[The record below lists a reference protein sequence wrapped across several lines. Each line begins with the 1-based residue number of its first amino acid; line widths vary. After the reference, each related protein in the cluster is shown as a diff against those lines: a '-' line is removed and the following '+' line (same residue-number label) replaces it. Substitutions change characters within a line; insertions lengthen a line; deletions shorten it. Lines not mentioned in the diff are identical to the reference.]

1 MNNVIIHIFLQA
13 VPTIGR
19 CNNPLRPCPLVD
31 LNKLCCANDTLQTA
45 LRNNNT
51 CGTGFKQSD
60 CLVGTFILLL
70 NNVILYNSV
79 ANFIYQ
85 E

>member
-1 MNNVIIHIFLQA
+1 MS
-13 VPTIGR
+13 
-19 CNNPLRPCPLVD
+19 LVG
-31 LNKLCCANDTLQTA
+31 KKTFVM
-45 LRNNNT
+45 RNNNT
-51 CGTGFKQSD
+51 GGTGFKQSD
-60 CLVGTFILLL
+60 CMVGTFILLL